1 MKPGLIDPTDVL
13 ALVFMAVFSMRR
25 INVRA
30 TESRAFPQVP
40 IGAFE
45 AWKAHAIRA
54 RSLSIH
60 ACFLKFA
67 LNSVWLYGFGPRVI
81 PPVLVTGGWL
91 IFLGWIAAM
100 MYAWW
105 RASAAQAEADR
116 LGIVA
121 GMRAAPPRAE
131 GGAPT
136 LQAGS
141 RQEEEA
147 SSR

>member
-1 MKPGLIDPTDVL
+1 MKPGLIDLTDVV
-13 ALVFMAVFSMRR
+13 ALFLMALFSLRR
-25 INVRA
+25 IDVRA
-30 TESRAFPQVP
+30 TEAGAFPRVP

-45 AWKAHAIRA
+45 AWKARAIRA
-54 RSLSIH
+54 RSISIH

-67 LNSVWLYGFGPRVI
+67 LNSVWLFGFGPRLI
-81 PPVLVTGGWL
+81 FPVVVTGHWV

-105 RASAAQAEADR
+105 RASAAQAQADH

-121 GMRAAPPRAE
+121 GMRVAPPAGE
-131 GGAPT
+131 ASAPT
-136 LQAGS
+136 LPVGN
-141 RQEEEA
+141 REEEA

>member
-1 MKPGLIDPTDVL
+1 MKPGLIDPTDVF
-13 ALVFMAVFSMRR
+13 ALVLMAVFSMRR

-30 TESRAFPQVP
+30 TAAGAFPQVP
-40 IGAFE
+40 IGAFDT
-45 AWKAHAIRA
+45 WKAHAVRA

-67 LNSVWLYGFGPRVI
+67 LNSVWLFGFGPHVI
-81 PPVLVTGGWL
+81 PPVLITGGWL

-105 RASAAQAEADR
+105 RASSAQAEADH
-116 LGIVA
+116 LGIVP
-121 GMRAAPPRAE
+121 GMRRAPGAAEA
-131 GGAPT
+131 GSPT
-136 LQAGS
+136 LPAGNP
-141 RQEEEA
+141 EEGA

>member
-13 ALVFMAVFSMRR
+13 ALVLMAVFSMRR
-25 INVRA
+25 INTRA
-30 TESRAFPQVP
+30 TEAGAFPQVP
-40 IGAFE
+40 IGAFD
-45 AWKAHAIRA
+45 AWKARAVRA
-54 RSLSIH
+54 RSISIH

-91 IFLGWIAAM
+91 IFLGWIGAM

-105 RASAAQAEADR
+105 RASAAQAEADH

-121 GMRAAPPRAE
+121 GMRVPPRE
-131 GGAPT
+131 GEPLGPT
-136 LQAGS
+136 LPVGNP
-141 RQEEEA
+141 EEEA

>member
-13 ALVFMAVFSMRR
+13 ALVLMAVFSMRR
-25 INVRA
+25 INVRG
-30 TESRAFPQVP
+30 TEAAAFPQVP

-45 AWKAHAIRA
+45 AWKAHALRA
-54 RSLSIH
+54 RSVSIH

-67 LNSVWLYGFGPRVI
+67 LNSVWLFGFGPRVI

-105 RASAAQAEADR
+105 LASAAQAEADH

-121 GMRAAPPRAE
+121 GMRRPPGTVEAE
-131 GGAPT
+131 GST
-136 LQAGS
+136 LPPGNP
-141 RQEEEA
+141 EEEA